1 MFIFKLWDRVK
12 SDAKKEALN
21 KKRGGPGGVRSVEF
35 QQMNEETGHMEKTGV
50 PSLVVSLYFFCVI
63 VA

>member
-1 MFIFKLWDRVK
+1 MKLDVK
-12 SDAKKEALN
+12 KVVLN
-21 KKRGGPGGVRSVEF
+21 KKRGGFGGVRSVEF

-63 VA
+63 VV